1 MSERRIAR
9 RPGPARRRRAAFL
22 ACPVALVL
30 LASCQPGA
38 APGGQGGPAHAGTV
52 VVASFNFPESE
63 LLAAIYGLAIRRA
76 GIPVQLRLN
85 LGPRELVDPALEQG
99 MVDLVPEYLGTA
111 LTSIEPHPS
120 VSMSDPLAV
129 RAALARALTVWGIQ
143 VLTPARA
150 QDQNGVMVTRAT
162 AARLRLRTVS
172 DLRPAAAGLILGGP
186 PECPSRPHCLPGL
199 RGVYGL
205 RFARF
210 LPFDTEQQRV
220 TALQDGVVNVA
231 VLFTTDGNLA
241 TEGLVLLTDNRHLQ
255 PAENIVPVVR
265 ARAMA
270 RYGSRLAQAVNAVSA
285 QLTTAELLFLDWRV
299 EVAGNAVLAEARAW
313 LERHGIL
320 PRPG

>member
-1 MSERRIAR
+1 MAR
-9 RPGPARRRRAAFL
+9 RPGPVRRRRAAFL

-38 APGGQGGPAHAGTV
+38 APGGQGGRVRAGTV

-63 LLAAIYGLAIRRA
+63 LLAAIYGLAIQHA
-76 GIPVQLRLN
+76 GIPVRLRLN
-85 LGPRELVDPALEQG
+85 LGPRELVEPALEQG
-99 MVDLVPEYLGTA
+99 LVDLVPEYLGSA

-120 VSMSDPLAV
+120 ISMSDPGAV
-129 RAALARALTVWGIQ
+129 RAALARALAVWGIH

-150 QDQNGVMVTRAT
+150 QDQNGVVVTRAT

-172 DLRPAAAGLILGGP
+172 DLRRAAASLILGGP
-186 PECPSRPHCLPGL
+186 PECPSRPYCLPGL
-199 RGVYGL
+199 RSVYGL

-210 LPFDTEQQRV
+210 LPFDTERQRV

-241 TEGLVLLTDNRHLQ
+241 TEDLVLLTDNRHLQ

-265 ARAMA
+265 AQDLA
-270 RYGSRLAQAVNAVSA
+270 RYGKRLAGAVNAVSA

-299 EVAGNAVLAEARAW
+299 EVAGNGVLAEAHAW
-313 LERHGIL
+313 LQRHGIL
-320 PRPG
+320 PRPT